1 MLVYGHDPVLP
12 MEITVKSAR
21 FAYRNGLI
29 HAYYT
34 QAMLMELEDLAEA
47 RRATL
52 DHMLVQKRR
61 LAKAYDKRVRK
72 KAFAEGDFVRNAVL
86 PLGTKTPRYDK

>member
-1 MLVYGHDPVLP
+1 MLVYGHDPILP
-12 MEITVKSAR
+12 MEIAVKSAR
-21 FAYRNGLI
+21 FAYQNGLI

-34 QAMLMELEDLAEA
+34 QAMLMELEDLAKA
-47 RRATL
+47 RRAAL

-72 KAFAEGDFVRNAVL
+72 KAFAEGDFV
-86 PLGTKTPRYDK
+86 